1 MLRSAE
7 KCDRRSAR
15 IKRTEDED
23 KEGQTTPHSRKG
35 DYINAIDE
43 ILIYKCCQVL
53 NDCV

>member
-35 DYINAIDE
+35 NYINVIDN
-43 ILIYKCCQVL
+43 IYKYCQLL